1 MKHRLQT
8 IVKFGGVVFLIGLVA
23 GGIFLVTVIQD
34 LPDPTRI
41 SEKPVSQST
50 KIYDRARRTLLY
62 EIHGE
67 EKRTLISFSDIPL
80 AVRNATI
87 AAEDAN
93 FYSHGGI
100 DFKGI
105 LRALYADI
113 KSQNIQQGGSTITQ
127 QLIKNTLLGKEQ
139 TVKRKIKEV
148 VLAIL
153 LESKYS
159 KDEILSLYLNQIPYG
174 SNAYG
179 IEAAAETYFATSTKH
194 LTLAE
199 AALLATLP
207 RAPSY
212 YSPYGPHKQELM
224 GRKDT
229 VLDRMKSIGFI
240 SEKDAES
247 AKKEKL
253 AFEPMKTNIQ
263 APHFVMYVR
272 DYLEEHYD
280 TQTIENGGLRITTTL
295 DWDAQQKAEKIIS
308 DSVARNKDLGAKNT
322 SLVAIDPR
330 TGQIIAMVGSIDY
343 FDVKNDGNVNV
354 ATRLRQPGSAFK
366 PLAYVT
372 ALQKGYTPET
382 ILFDVPTEFNPLC
395 NSDATPGPGIDEKDC
410 YHPQNYDGQ
419 FRGPVTMR
427 QALQQSLN
435 IPSVEI
441 LYLAGIEDTIK
452 TAEAL
457 GITSLKDRSRFG
469 LSLVLGGAEVKLL
482 ELTAAYGAFAEDG
495 ILNPMTPI
503 LKIEDAEGNTLEEY
517 KQNQIS
523 AVDTEAAR
531 TLNSILIDNDAR
543 VPIFIRNSSL
553 YFPDRQVAAKT
564 GTTQDN
570 RDAWTIGYT
579 PSLVAGVWVGNNDN
593 TAMNENTAGVL
604 VAAPLWHAFMQ
615 QVLATSTPEQ
625 FTPPTKK
632 EVSKA
637 VLKGFWQGS
646 GIMKIDT
653 ISKKQATALT
663 PPEFIREVPIGNE
676 IHSILYWVNKNDPEG
691 PIPENPASD
700 AQFKNWEDAIQKWI
714 TATRFKVSQQEGVF
728 SQETDDIHTEAN
740 RPVITLIDG
749 ANGVLSETA
758 TFLRVQIH
766 SVFSLQEISAKLDQ
780 HALPITRSGNDIF
793 TVLLPSGL
801 STGFYSLSISAS
813 DVYGNMKVLERMM
826 SVR

>member
-8 IVKFGGVVFLIGLVA
+8 ILKFGGVVFLIGIVV
-23 GGIFLVTVIQD
+23 GGIFLVTIIQD

-41 SEKPVSQST
+41 SEKPISQST
-50 KIYDRARRTLLY
+50 KIYDRTRQTLLY

-67 EKRTLISFSDIPL
+67 EKRTIIPFSDIPL

-100 DFKGI
+100 DVKGI
-105 LRALYADI
+105 FRALYADI

-139 TVKRKIKEV
+139 TLKRKIKEA

-153 LESKYS
+153 LESRYS
-159 KDEILSLYLNQIPYG
+159 KDEILNLYLNQIPYG

-212 YSPYGPHKQELM
+212 YSPYGPHRQELM
-224 GRKDT
+224 GKKD
-229 VLDRMKSIGFI
+229 VILDRMVRLSFI
-240 SEKDAES
+240 SEKEAIE

-253 AFEPMKTNIQ
+253 AFEPMKTSIQ

-280 TQTIENGGLRITTTL
+280 TKTIENGGLRITTTL

-308 DSVARNKDLGAKNT
+308 DSVERNKNLGAKNA
-322 SLVAIDPR
+322 SLVAIDPK
-330 TGQIIAMVGSIDY
+330 TGQIIAMVGSVDY
-343 FDVKNDGNVNV
+343 FDAKNDGNVNV

-366 PLAYVT
+366 PLAYAT

-395 NSDATPGPGIDEKDC
+395 NADMTPGPGIDGKDC

-427 QALQQSLN
+427 QSLQQSLN
-435 IPSVEI
+435 VPSVEI

-452 TAEAL
+452 MAESL

-482 ELTAAYGAFAEDG
+482 ELTSAYGAFAEDG
-495 ILNPMTPI
+495 ILNPITSI
-503 LKIEDAEGNTLEEY
+503 LKIEDAEGHILEEY

-531 TLNSILIDNDAR
+531 ALNSILIDNDAR

-604 VAAPLWHAFMQ
+604 IAAPLWHAFMQ
-615 QVLATSTPEQ
+615 HILATSTPEQ

-646 GIMKIDT
+646 GVMKIDT

-663 PPEFIREVPIGNE
+663 PLEFIREVPIGNE
-676 IHSILYWVNKNDPEG
+676 VHSILYWINKNDPEG
-691 PIPENPASD
+691 PVPENPSSD
-700 AQFKNWEDAIQKWI
+700 PQFKNWEDALQKWI
-714 TATRFKVSQQEGVF
+714 VGTRFQVPQQTPPPSEI
-728 SQETDDIHTEAN
+728 DDIHTEAH
-740 RPVITLIDG
+740 RPTITLIDG
-749 ANGVLSETA
+749 AHGTLEKTTSS
-758 TFLRVQIH
+758 LRIQIH
-766 SVFSLQEISAKLDQ
+766 STFSLQEISAKLDQ
-780 HALPITRSGNDIF
+780 HTLPITRSGNDIF

-801 STGFYSLSISAS
+801 SEGFYFLLISAS
-813 DVYGNMKVLERMM
+813 DIYGNMKVLERAM